1 MVTVGDLHCHTGSQV
16 SKEPHQSEEQ
26 VSEAVTYFEGTEVN
40 IYGLLWTRFPVN
52 NERVLIPVILRL
64 VFPPTV

>member
-1 MVTVGDLHCHTGSQV
+1 MVTVEDLHCHTGSQV
-16 SKEPHQSEEQ
+16 SEKPHQSEEQ

-40 IYGLLWTRFPVN
+40 IYGLLWSGFPVN
-52 NERVLIPVILRL
+52 NEHMLIPVILRL